1 MLYVRSVL
9 NLLLCHHCPVII
21 IILSV
26 IIVWVRNTHHVDAP
40 EYTNLNLNLTRPLRA
55 VSGKIPLPILPEDS
69 LRVSKIASACEES
82 IRTRAFVELDYGS
95 N

>member
-40 EYTNLNLNLTRPLRA
+40 EYTNLNLNLLA
-55 VSGKIPLPILPEDS
+55 VSLYLFFS
-69 LRVSKIASACEES
+69 
-82 IRTRAFVELDYGS
+82 
-95 N
+95 